1 MYGILGINA
10 CLSFHTLLQIFQQ
23 YKQYHACTFL
33 GSINS
38 PVEGI
43 QFVSTLNNSINEWYI
58 DLCKRWNIK
67 FFATALVLIVFL
79 ANNFCIHY
87 GVYKGL
93 WDLYGNINVLST
105 YFLLQIWYLHTSHL
119 LLVIKTTHAAM

>member
-1 MYGILGINA
+1 MNDILIYVKDE
-10 CLSFHTLLQIFQQ
+10 I
-23 YKQYHACTFL
+23 
-33 GSINS
+33 
-38 PVEGI
+38 
-43 QFVSTLNNSINEWYI
+43 LNLIAPY
-58 DLCKRWNIK
+58 
-67 FFATALVLIVFL
+67 FATALVLIVFL